1 MAGEPRRAGTHRLL
15 VGALAAAT
23 LLALSACGS
32 GSGSDLS
39 EAGARGR
46 KVSNSNG
53 CASCHGTEGQ
63 GGAGPPWVDLA
74 GSDVVLSDGLVVVA
88 DDDYLRR
95 AIVDPAAE
103 IVAGYSLKMPTNSL
117 SADEVTDVIAYIHEL
132 SPTDPATDP
141 ATDAATDGDE

>member
-1 MAGEPRRAGTHRLL
+1 MAVEPRRAAVHRLG
-15 VGALAAAT
+15 VGALTATT

-32 GSGSDLS
+32 DAGADLS
-39 EAGARGR
+39 DAGARGR
-46 KVSNSNG
+46 TASNSNG
-53 CASCHGTEGQ
+53 CASCHGTDGQ

-103 IVAGYSLKMPTNSL
+103 IVAGYSLKMPNNSL
-117 SADEVTDVIAYIHEL
+117 SADEVSDVIAYIHEL

-141 ATDAATDGDE
+141 ATDGDE